1 MIERYSRKQM
11 ADIWSDH
18 NKFSIWLEIEILA
31 CEAQHKL
38 GLIPLSAIRNIKK
51 KARFDTK
58 EILKIEDK
66 VKHDVIAFLTN
77 VNQSIGIDSR
87 FIHKGMTSSDIIDTA
102 FSVQLKQAGYLL
114 LKKLKQLEKILAS
127 KARKYKYLPMVGRT
141 HGVHAEPITLGLK
154 FALWYDEN
162 QRNIVRLKR
171 AIDVISV
178 GQISGAVGT
187 YEHISPKVEQYV
199 CRKLGLKNTRIS
211 TQILQRDRHAEYMA
225 TLAIIATC
233 IEKYATEIRH
243 LQKTETLE
251 LEEPF
256 SKGQKGSSA
265 MPHKKNPIACERL
278 SGLARVFR
286 GNTIAALENI
296 PLWHERD
303 ISHSSTERIIF
314 PDSTI
319 LLDYILTLFKDVIS
333 NIVVNKNNLKRNLEL
348 TNGLVFSQNVLLKLT
363 EKKMSREQAYK
374 IVQDVAMKCW
384 KGNINFEKLLSE
396 DTEVKKY
403 LSESDLKEIFDY
415 SKSKRNIDF
424 IFKRLN
430 L

>member
-403 LSESDLKEIFDY
+403 LSESDFKEIFDY
-415 SKSKRNIDF
+415 SKSKRNIDY